1 MTDTI
6 REHALLGAS
15 NAHRWTRCPASARLE
30 ELINDTDTAYAQE
43 GTQAHKLAEMVLTGK
58 TPREDLENFP
68 NEMNDA
74 VLAYVKY
81 AENLYKELKEKDVN
95 AVKEH
100 EVRVN
105 FAKYVPEGFGTA
117 DTVLISE
124 GVIHVIDFKYG
135 QGVKVNA
142 SGNDQ
147 LKCYA
152 IGALEEY
159 DYIFDLKTVVV
170 HIVQPRLDNFSI
182 ETIDAEDLKIWAK
195 NLKKLAEVAFSG
207 EGNAYP
213 GDHCQFCKV
222 RSICKARANRFNEL
236 TEIGADFKLL
246 SDEDIVKL
254 WPMLDDTEKFVKN
267 IKQYVLEEMLKGHK
281 INGLKLVEGRSQSKY
296 TDELAITK
304 TLTDNGYQEPLF
316 TKKSLIGLT
325 EMKKLLG
332 AKKYKELLEGNGLI
346 IKPQGAPKVALADD
360 PGKEYVLDV
369 TDDEFEVLA

>member
-1 MTDTI
+1 MTDTM

-30 ELINDTDTAYAQE
+30 ELINDTDTAYAKE

-58 TPREDLENFP
+58 TPRQDLENVP
-68 NEMNDA
+68 NEINDA
-74 VLAYVKY
+74 VLAYVGY
-81 AENLYKELKEKDVN
+81 VENLYKELKEKDMN

-100 EVRVN
+100 EVKVN

-124 GVIHVIDFKYG
+124 GVMHVIDFKYG

-142 SGNDQ
+142 PSNDQ
-147 LKCYA
+147 LRCYA

-159 DYIFDLKTVVV
+159 DYIFDIKTVVV
-170 HIVQPRLDNFSI
+170 HIIQPRLDNYSTEI
-182 ETIDAEDLKIWAK
+182 INAEDLKDWAK
-195 NLKKLAEVAFSG
+195 ALKKLAEVAFSG
-207 EGNAYP
+207 NGEAYP

-222 RSICKARANRFNEL
+222 RSLCKARANRLNEL
-236 TEIGADFKLL
+236 TEVGADFKLL

-254 WPMLDDTEKFVKN
+254 WPMLDDTEKFIKN
-267 IKQYVLEEMLKGHK
+267 IKQYVLDEMLKGHK
-281 INGLKLVEGRSQSKY
+281 INGLKLIEGRSLSRY
-296 TDELAITK
+296 ADELAVSKALI
-304 TLTDNGYQEPLF
+304 DNGYDEPLF

-332 AKKYKELLEGNGLI
+332 AKKYRELLEGNGLI

>member
-6 REHALLGAS
+6 CEHALLGAS

-30 ELINDTDTAYAQE
+30 ELINDTDTTYAQE

-74 VLAYVKY
+74 VLAYVDYVEK
-81 AENLYKELKEKDVN
+81 LYKELKEKDVN

-100 EVRVN
+100 EVKVN

-124 GVIHVIDFKYG
+124 GVMHVIDFKYG

-142 SGNDQ
+142 PGNDQ
-147 LKCYA
+147 LRCYA

-159 DYIFDLKTVVV
+159 DYIFDIKTVVV
-170 HIVQPRLDNFSI
+170 HIIQPRLDNYST
-182 ETIDAEDLKIWAK
+182 EVIDAEDLKDWAK
-195 NLKKLAEVAFSG
+195 ALKKLAEVAFSG
-207 EGNAYP
+207 NGDAYP

-222 RSICKARANRFNEL
+222 RSICKARANRLNEL
-236 TEIGADFKLL
+236 TEVGADFKLL
-246 SDEDIVKL
+246 SDEDIVRL
-254 WPMLDDTEKFVKN
+254 WPMLDDTEKFIKN

-281 INGLKLVEGRSQSKY
+281 INGLKLVESRSQSKY
-296 TDELAITK
+296 TNELAITK
-304 TLTDNGYQEPLF
+304 TLTDNGYEEPLF

-332 AKKYKELLEGNGLI
+332 AKKYRELLEGNGLI
-346 IKPQGAPKVALADD
+346 VKPQGSPKVALADD

>member
-30 ELINDTDTAYAQE
+30 ELINDTDTTYAQE

-58 TPREDLENFP
+58 TPREDLEKFP

-74 VLAYVKY
+74 VLAYVDY
-81 AENLYKELKEKDVN
+81 VENLYKELKEKDVN

-100 EVRVN
+100 EVKVN

-124 GVIHVIDFKYG
+124 GVMHVIDFKYG

-142 SGNDQ
+142 PGNDQ
-147 LKCYA
+147 LRCYA

-159 DYIFDLKTVVV
+159 DYIFDIKTVVV
-170 HIVQPRLDNFSI
+170 HIIQPRLDNYST
-182 ETIDAEDLKIWAK
+182 EVIDAEDLKDWAK
-195 NLKKLAEVAFSG
+195 ALKKLAEVAFSG
-207 EGNAYP
+207 NGDAYP

-222 RSICKARANRFNEL
+222 RSICKARANRLNEL
-236 TEIGADFKLL
+236 TEVGADFKLL
-246 SDEDIVKL
+246 SDEDIVRL
-254 WPMLDDTEKFVKN
+254 WPMLDDTEKFIKN

-296 TDELAITK
+296 TNELAITK
-304 TLTDNGYQEPLF
+304 TLTDNGYEEPLF

-332 AKKYKELLEGNGLI
+332 AKKYRELLEGNGLI
-346 IKPQGAPKVALADD
+346 VKPQGSPKVALADD

>member
-30 ELINDTDTAYAQE
+30 ELINDTDTTYAQE
-43 GTQAHKLAEMVLTGK
+43 GTQAHKLAEMVLTEK

-74 VLAYVKY
+74 VLAYVDYVEK
-81 AENLYKELKEKDVN
+81 LYKELKEKDVN

-100 EVRVN
+100 EVKVN

-124 GVIHVIDFKYG
+124 GVMHVIDFKYG

-142 SGNDQ
+142 PGNDQ
-147 LKCYA
+147 LRCYA

-159 DYIFDLKTVVV
+159 DYIFDIKTVVV
-170 HIVQPRLDNFSI
+170 HIIQPRLDNYST
-182 ETIDAEDLKIWAK
+182 EVIDAEDLKDWAK
-195 NLKKLAEVAFSG
+195 ALKKLAEVAFSG
-207 EGNAYP
+207 NGDAYP

-222 RSICKARANRFNEL
+222 RSICKARANRLNEL
-236 TEIGADFKLL
+236 TEVGADFKLL
-246 SDEDIVKL
+246 SDEDIVRL
-254 WPMLDDTEKFVKN
+254 WPMLDDTEKFIKN

-296 TDELAITK
+296 TNELAITK
-304 TLTDNGYQEPLF
+304 TLTDNGYEEPLF

-332 AKKYKELLEGNGLI
+332 AKKYRELLEGNGLI
-346 IKPQGAPKVALADD
+346 VKPQGSPKVALADD

>member
-30 ELINDTDTAYAQE
+30 ELINDTDTTYAQE

-74 VLAYVKY
+74 VLAYVDYVEK
-81 AENLYKELKEKDVN
+81 LYKELKEKDIN

-100 EVRVN
+100 EVKVN

-124 GVIHVIDFKYG
+124 GVMHVIDFKYG

-142 SGNDQ
+142 PGNDQ
-147 LKCYA
+147 LRCYA

-159 DYIFDLKTVVV
+159 DYIFDIKTVVV
-170 HIVQPRLDNFSI
+170 HIIQPRLDNYST
-182 ETIDAEDLKIWAK
+182 EVIDAEDLKDWAK
-195 NLKKLAEVAFSG
+195 ALKKLAEVAFSG
-207 EGNAYP
+207 NGDAYP

-222 RSICKARANRFNEL
+222 RSICKARANRLNEL
-236 TEIGADFKLL
+236 TLVGDDFKLL
-246 SDEDIVKL
+246 SDEDIVRL
-254 WPMLDDTEKFVKN
+254 WPMLDDTEKFIKN

-296 TDELAITK
+296 TNELAITK
-304 TLTDNGYQEPLF
+304 TLTDNGYAEPLF

-332 AKKYKELLEGNGLI
+332 AKKYRELLEGNGLI
-346 IKPQGAPKVALADD
+346 VKPQGSPKVALADD
-360 PGKEYVLDV
+360 PGKEYVVDV

>member
-30 ELINDTDTAYAQE
+30 ELINDTDTTYAQE

-74 VLAYVKY
+74 VLAYVDYVEK
-81 AENLYKELKEKDVN
+81 LYKELKEKDVN

-100 EVRVN
+100 EVKVN

-124 GVIHVIDFKYG
+124 GVMHVIDFKYG

-142 SGNDQ
+142 PGNDQ
-147 LKCYA
+147 LRCYA

-159 DYIFDLKTVVV
+159 DYIFDIKTVVV
-170 HIVQPRLDNFSI
+170 HIIQPRLDNYST
-182 ETIDAEDLKIWAK
+182 EVIDAEDLKDWAK
-195 NLKKLAEVAFSG
+195 ALKKLAEVAFSG
-207 EGNAYP
+207 NGDAYP

-222 RSICKARANRFNEL
+222 RSICKARANRLNEL
-236 TEIGADFKLL
+236 TEVGADFKLL
-246 SDEDIVKL
+246 SDEDIVRL
-254 WPMLDDTEKFVKN
+254 WPMLDDTEKFIKN

-296 TDELAITK
+296 TNELAITK
-304 TLTDNGYQEPLF
+304 TLTDNGYEEPLF

-332 AKKYKELLEGNGLI
+332 AKKYRELLEGNGLI
-346 IKPQGAPKVALADD
+346 VKPQGSPKVALADD

>member
-30 ELINDTDTAYAQE
+30 ELINDTDTTYAQE

-74 VLAYVKY
+74 VLAYVDYVEK
-81 AENLYKELKEKDVN
+81 LYKELKEKDIN

-100 EVRVN
+100 EVKVN

-124 GVIHVIDFKYG
+124 GVMHVIDFKYG

-142 SGNDQ
+142 PGNDQ
-147 LKCYA
+147 LRCYA

-159 DYIFDLKTVVV
+159 DYIFDIKTVVV
-170 HIVQPRLDNFSI
+170 HIIQPRLDNYST
-182 ETIDAEDLKIWAK
+182 EVIDAEDLKDWAK
-195 NLKKLAEVAFSG
+195 ALKKLAEVAFSG

-222 RSICKARANRFNEL
+222 RSICKARANRLNEL
-236 TEIGADFKLL
+236 TEVGDDFKLL
-246 SDEDIVKL
+246 SDEDIVRL
-254 WPMLDDTEKFVKN
+254 WPMLDDTEKFIKN

-296 TDELAITK
+296 TNELAITK
-304 TLTDNGYQEPLF
+304 TLTDNGYAEPLF

-332 AKKYKELLEGNGLI
+332 AKKYRELLEGNGLI
-346 IKPQGAPKVALADD
+346 VKPQGSPKVALADD
-360 PGKEYVLDV
+360 PGKEYVVDV

>member
-30 ELINDTDTAYAQE
+30 ELINDTDTTYAQE

-74 VLAYVKY
+74 VLAYVDYVEK
-81 AENLYKELKEKDVN
+81 LYKELKEKDVN

-100 EVRVN
+100 EVKVN

-124 GVIHVIDFKYG
+124 GVMHVIDFKYG

-142 SGNDQ
+142 PGNDQ
-147 LKCYA
+147 LRCYA

-159 DYIFDLKTVVV
+159 DYIFDIKTVVV
-170 HIVQPRLDNFSI
+170 HIIQPRLDNYST
-182 ETIDAEDLKIWAK
+182 EVIDAEDLKDWAK
-195 NLKKLAEVAFSG
+195 ALKKLAEVAFSG
-207 EGNAYP
+207 NGDAYP

-222 RSICKARANRFNEL
+222 RSICKARANRLNEL
-236 TEIGADFKLL
+236 TEVGADFKLL
-246 SDEDIVKL
+246 SDEDIVRL
-254 WPMLDDTEKFVKN
+254 WPMLDDTEKFIKN

-296 TDELAITK
+296 TNELAITK
-304 TLTDNGYQEPLF
+304 TLTDNGYEELLF

-332 AKKYKELLEGNGLI
+332 AKKYRELLEGNGLI
-346 IKPQGAPKVALADD
+346 VKPQGSPKVALADD

>member
-1 MTDTI
+1 MIDTI

-30 ELINDTDTAYAQE
+30 ELINDTDTTYAQE
-43 GTQAHKLAEMVLTGK
+43 GTQAHKLAEMVLTDK
-58 TPREDLENFP
+58 TPREDLENCP

-74 VLAYVKY
+74 VLAYVDYVEK
-81 AENLYKELKEKDVN
+81 LYKELKEKDVN

-100 EVRVN
+100 EVKVN

-124 GVIHVIDFKYG
+124 GVMHVIDFKYG

-142 SGNDQ
+142 PGNDQ
-147 LKCYA
+147 LRCYA

-159 DYIFDLKTVVV
+159 DYIFDIKTVVV
-170 HIVQPRLDNFSI
+170 HIIQPRLDNYST
-182 ETIDAEDLKIWAK
+182 ETIDAEDLKNWARA
-195 NLKKLAEVAFSG
+195 LKKLAEVAFSG

-222 RSICKARANRFNEL
+222 RSICKARANRLNEL
-236 TEIGADFKLL
+236 TEVGDDFKLL
-246 SDEDIVKL
+246 SNEDIVRL
-254 WPMLDDTEKFVKN
+254 WPMLDDTEKFIKN

-296 TDELAITK
+296 TNELAITK
-304 TLTDNGYQEPLF
+304 TLTDNGYEEPLF

-332 AKKYKELLEGNGLI
+332 AKKYRELLEGNGLI
-346 IKPQGAPKVALADD
+346 VKSQGSPKVALADD

>member
-30 ELINDTDTAYAQE
+30 ELINDTDTTYAQE
-43 GTQAHKLAEMVLTGK
+43 GTQAHKLAEMVLTEK

-74 VLAYVKY
+74 VLAYVDYVEK
-81 AENLYKELKEKDVN
+81 LYKELKEKDVN

-100 EVRVN
+100 EVKVN

-124 GVIHVIDFKYG
+124 GVMHVIDFKYG

-142 SGNDQ
+142 PGNDQ
-147 LKCYA
+147 LRCYA

-159 DYIFDLKTVVV
+159 DYIFDIRTVVV
-170 HIVQPRLDNFSI
+170 HIIQPRLDNYST
-182 ETIDAEDLKIWAK
+182 EVIDAEDLKDWAK
-195 NLKKLAEVAFSG
+195 ALKKLAEVAFSG
-207 EGNAYP
+207 NGDAYP

-222 RSICKARANRFNEL
+222 RSICKARANRLNEL
-236 TEIGADFKLL
+236 TEVGADFKLL
-246 SDEDIVKL
+246 SDEDIVRL
-254 WPMLDDTEKFVKN
+254 WPMLDDTEKFIKN

-296 TDELAITK
+296 ANELAITK
-304 TLTDNGYQEPLF
+304 TLTDNGYEEPLF

-332 AKKYKELLEGNGLI
+332 AKKYRELLEGNGLI
-346 IKPQGAPKVALADD
+346 VKPQGSPKVALADD

>member
-1 MTDTI
+1 MTDTM

-30 ELINDTDTAYAQE
+30 ELINDTDTAYAKE

-58 TPREDLENFP
+58 TPRQDLENVP
-68 NEMNDA
+68 NEINDA
-74 VLAYVKY
+74 VLAYVGY
-81 AENLYKELKEKDVN
+81 VENLYKELKEKDMN

-100 EVRVN
+100 EVKVN

-124 GVIHVIDFKYG
+124 GVMHVIDFKYG

-142 SGNDQ
+142 PSNDQ
-147 LKCYA
+147 LRCYA

-159 DYIFDLKTVVV
+159 DYIFDIKTVVV
-170 HIVQPRLDNFSI
+170 HIIQPRLDNYSTEI
-182 ETIDAEDLKIWAK
+182 INAEDLKDWAK
-195 NLKKLAEVAFSG
+195 ALKKLAEVAFSG
-207 EGNAYP
+207 NGEAYP

-222 RSICKARANRFNEL
+222 RSLCKARANRLNEL
-236 TEIGADFKLL
+236 TEVGADFKLL

-254 WPMLDDTEKFVKN
+254 WPMLDDTEKFIKN
-267 IKQYVLEEMLKGHK
+267 IKQYVLDEMLKGHK
-281 INGLKLVEGRSQSKY
+281 INGLKLIEGRSLSRY
-296 TDELAITK
+296 ANELAVSKALI
-304 TLTDNGYQEPLF
+304 DNGYDEPLF

-332 AKKYKELLEGNGLI
+332 AKKYRELLEGNGLI